1 MLQMIL
7 ICFTIRVTNQNECRE
22 DGKMYV
28 CVCNAVTERQ
38 IRQAINEG
46 ARTTGQ
52 VRQKLDAGRVCGSCD
67 DCLEDYLAEA
77 FMFVSPGLRTATV
90 E

>member
-1 MLQMIL
+1 
-7 ICFTIRVTNQNECRE
+7 
-22 DGKMYV
+22 MYV

-46 ARTTGQ
+46 ARTTTQ
-52 VRQKLDAGRVCGSCD
+52 VRQKLDVERICGSCD
-67 DCLEDYLAEA
+67 GCLEDCLAKA
-77 FMFVSPGLRTATV
+77 FIFLAPDLRTAAV